1 MHAIENVSPVNRR
14 RLSVYDFIRKRE
26 FFQWWEAGYVDRT
39 SRDLK
44 SIQDAWI
51 LAQLADAGGLRI
63 CEVGGGACRALAR
76 LAERRGLLRGARN
89 ECWNVDRFEGAG
101 NGPVEAPE
109 IPGVRHVRA
118 NMGEFSA
125 ELADASFDVIFSIS
139 VLEHVPCDK
148 LADCFA
154 DMARLLRPGGRMLHA
169 IDLYVDDEPRPSAPV
184 EAYRAAAMDPKLGL
198 SWIEAPKIEAAVRFR
213 SDFATN
219 SVQELALWNE
229 SGPTLRDRRAVSQ
242 SCSIVMGLTRTGH
255 SAKDDSPARAV

>member
-1 MHAIENVSPVNRR
+1 MGVSCEGRG
-14 RLSVYDFIRKRE
+14 VYDFIRKRE
-26 FFQWWEAGYVDRT
+26 FFRWWEAGYVDRS

-51 LAQLADAGGLRI
+51 LSQLADARGLRI

-76 LAERRGLLRGARN
+76 LAERTGIWRGAQN

-101 NGPVEAPE
+101 NGPVQAPK

-118 NMGEFSA
+118 SMGEFSP
-125 ELADASFDVIFSIS
+125 ELADASFDVVFSIS
-139 VLEHVPCDK
+139 VLEHVPGDR
-148 LADCFA
+148 LAECFA

-184 EAYRAAAMDPKLGL
+184 EAYRSAAMDPKLGL
-198 SWIEAPKIEAAVRFR
+198 AWIEPPKIGTDVRFR

-219 SVQELALWNE
+219 SVQELAQWNE
-229 SGPTLRDRRAVSQ
+229 SGPALRDRRAMSQ
-242 SCSIVMGLTRTGH
+242 SCSLVMGLTKTRL
-255 SAKDDSPARAV
+255 P